1 MMLKVE
7 TFKGHAS
14 VSMHVNLDNLMIT
27 VKKYS
32 YGGNLLEKVA
42 CDTRP
47 AAEGYFKQWRDEI
60 AEDERDE

>member
-1 MMLKVE
+1 MMLRME

-14 VSMHVNLDNLMIT
+14 VSMGLNVENLMIT

-32 YGGNLLEKVA
+32 YGGALLEKMA

-47 AAEGYFKQWRDEI
+47 EAESYFKQWRDEL
-60 AEDERDE
+60 DEEQQS

>member
-14 VSMHVNLDNLMIT
+14 VSMDLNIHNFTAT

-32 YGGNLLEKVA
+32 YGGELLEKMT

-47 AAEGYFKQWRDEI
+47 AAEAYFKQWRDEL
-60 AEDERDE
+60 AEDLS